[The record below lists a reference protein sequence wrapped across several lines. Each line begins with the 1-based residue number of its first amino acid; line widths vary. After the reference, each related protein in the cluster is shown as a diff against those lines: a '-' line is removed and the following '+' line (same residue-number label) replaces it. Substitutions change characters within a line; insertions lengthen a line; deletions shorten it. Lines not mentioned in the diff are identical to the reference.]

1 MKKKALPVAFMLIVS
16 VVMAGCGDKP
26 EGEPVAAEPVVDE
39 PQGVVLEDVI
49 VLSDGWEMAD
59 AMSIAE
65 IEALVGVTGYDTWHE
80 PLSDAAAGK
89 PQLSYYDTTRPDG
102 GARNAS
108 KINFLVYTFD
118 GTSNFDRVSG
128 YVNDS
133 VEVPGE
139 LWDRAIVGTMGGG
152 IDPLSV
158 GMLIQRGDVCIR
170 IKWQPEAYPEFN
182 NIDFSTDLAEQ
193 LINNLYG
200 GPRVL

>member
-1 MKKKALPVAFMLIVS
+1 MKIWIPVLSIVIS
-16 VVMAGCGDKP
+16 LAVVAGCGDKP
-26 EGEPVAAEPVVDE
+26 AEGPEETVSVPEE
-39 PQGVVLEDVI
+39 PQAVQLSDTI
-49 VLSDGWEMAD
+49 VLPQGWEMAD

-65 IEALVGVTGYDTWHE
+65 IEAIVGVTGYDTWHE

-89 PQLSYYDTTRPDG
+89 PQLSYFDANRQGSERPG
-102 GARNAS
+102 SR
-108 KINFLVYTFD
+108 INFLVYTSD

-133 VEVPGE
+133 VPVPGD
-139 LWDRAIVGTMGGG
+139 LWDRAILGTMGGG
-152 IDPLSV
+152 IDAVTV

-170 IKWQPEAYPEFN
+170 IQWNPEIYSGFDRQEF
-182 NIDFSTDLAEQ
+182 SVKLAEQ